1 MMRWIGI
8 VLAVLLFP
16 ASCGDD
22 TSTSST
28 AEFCR
33 LDKRVSAVRW
43 AIYGPPLREGHGE
56 IVSSPL
62 GP

>member
-33 LDKRVSAVRW
+33 LDKRVAAVRW
-43 AIYGPPLREGHGE
+43 AIGPPLREGPRE
-56 IVSSPL
+56 IVSSPQ